1 MNYEVNNFYPVGSLL
16 ASKYFNKDI
25 QEAPSKNDLLI
36 VSCWR
41 GNIGF
46 NKDVRDS
53 MNTMRIMDNLLAK
66 YLKMSNL
73 KATIILRS
81 ERGPDWFMP
90 EIGNSEQGY
99 YELIYGNLVQIVES
113 NFNERNIYPTMQS
126 SNLIIAAFPTTCLIE
141 AFSNGKKVLYTRFGD
156 CDERYYSD
164 LPNEIIYSSDTNN
177 EDNFFKK
184 IDNLLLTKNESYVN
198 QYQKLMSYYN
208 SFPRNCSTEEEIT
221 TKIKDIIK

>member
-1 MNYEVNNFYPVGSLL
+1 
-16 ASKYFNKDI
+16 
-25 QEAPSKNDLLI
+25 
-36 VSCWR
+36 
-41 GNIGF
+41 
-46 NKDVRDS
+46 
-53 MNTMRIMDNLLAK
+53 
-66 YLKMSNL
+66 
-73 KATIILRS
+73 
-81 ERGPDWFMP
+81 MP